1 MWILYLI
8 GIVLL
13 VMFAKSMILN
23 PILFKKKWQA
33 VLGYGV
39 PGIICLLLFFG
50 SILLDYNAQQAY
62 FKDQSERIASSN
74 WQPPTVSGNVTPVK
88 ATTANSNYVS
98 IPVTNNSDLQKG
110 LSDLQKDLDNLQN
123 SIDSGNANPVVAN
136 TTNAKNTTATNDSI
150 KVSLDNQS
158 PRKNSTIHLTVT
170 GPPGSKVT
178 AMCNYR
184 TTITP
189 YPGIIGNN
197 GKVIIPIKIS
207 RATSGFKVDIDV
219 TVGSTTVQTYFIPQ

>member
-1 MWILYLI
+1 MWILYSI

-13 VMFAKSMILN
+13 IMFAKSMILN

-98 IPVTNNSDLQKG
+98 IPITNNSDLQKG

-123 SIDSGNANPVVAN
+123 SIDSGKIVPVVAN
-136 TTNAKNTTATNDSI
+136 TKNTTPANNNI
-150 KVSLDNQS
+150 NVSLDNHS
-158 PRKNSTIHLTVT
+158 PRKNSIIHLTVT
-170 GPPGSKVT
+170 GLPGSKVT
-178 AMCNYR
+178 AICNYK
-184 TTITP
+184 TTTTP
-189 YPGIIGNN
+189 YTGVIGNN
-197 GKVIIPIKIS
+197 GKAIIPIKIGTS
-207 RATSGFKVDIDV
+207 TSGFPVNIDV
-219 TVGSTTVQTYFIPQ
+219 TAGNAKAQTSFTAQ